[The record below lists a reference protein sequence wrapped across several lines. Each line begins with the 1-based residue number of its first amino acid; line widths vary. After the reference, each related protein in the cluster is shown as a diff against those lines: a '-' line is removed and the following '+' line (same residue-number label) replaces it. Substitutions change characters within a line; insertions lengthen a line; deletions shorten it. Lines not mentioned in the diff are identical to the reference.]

1 MDVTGV
7 QHLWGTAEQIG
18 HRVKRAVLQASGILC
33 SVGISGD
40 KTTAKYAAKLNKP
53 DGLTVIPPWE
63 AEAVLQDVG
72 VTELCGVN
80 RGIGNYLAAR
90 GVFTCGDM
98 KKLPAEELGRR
109 FGNPGRRIW
118 LMAQGK
124 DPLPLIQDVPP
135 PKSMGHGKV
144 IPPNTKD
151 REVLLLFFQHMS
163 EKVAARLRRHE
174 LKAKIF
180 FIGFNTNNGWVKGR
194 SRTEIAMDDGLELYR
209 LCKAFLDQHWQGEGV
224 FQVQVTAL
232 DPSTEGNQLDLF
244 MRSDPRKD
252 RLNRVMDQVNQ
263 RYGEFALSPV
273 RLVNRSEMPNV
284 IAPAWKPEG
293 HRQTILP
300 QTEQKKDKYN
310 N

>member
-1 MDVTGV
+1 
-7 QHLWGTAEQIG
+7 
-18 HRVKRAVLQASGILC
+18 
-33 SVGISGD
+33 
-40 KTTAKYAAKLNKP
+40 
-53 DGLTVIPPWE
+53 
-63 AEAVLQDVG
+63 
-72 VTELCGVN
+72 
-80 RGIGNYLAAR
+80 
-90 GVFTCGDM
+90 
-98 KKLPAEELGRR
+98 
-109 FGNPGRRIW
+109 
-118 LMAQGK
+118 MAQGK
-124 DPLPLIQDVPP
+124 DPLPLIQEVPP